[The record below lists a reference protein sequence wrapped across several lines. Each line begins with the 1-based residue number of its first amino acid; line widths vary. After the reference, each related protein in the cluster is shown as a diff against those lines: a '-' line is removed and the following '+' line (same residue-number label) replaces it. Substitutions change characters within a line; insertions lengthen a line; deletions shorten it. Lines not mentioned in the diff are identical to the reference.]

1 VAKSVFHIIVIP
13 DEADDAYGPKQI
25 HALLKEAERQGHP
38 LDAGTYIEKMS
49 VRQLDALLHG
59 RTDA

>member
-1 VAKSVFHIIVIP
+1 MAKSVFRIIVIP
-13 DEADDAYGPKQI
+13 DEADGAYGPKQI